1 MSNDK
6 VVLHVVDDTKK
17 HTTTESIRDDNRL
30 ESCCFTNSTDK
41 RLYVLIVQTI
51 ISIGIIVFCSVMLAD
66 PEINCE
72 RGNTFVSLLS
82 LVFGYWLKS
91 PLS

>member
-6 VVLHVVDDTKK
+6 VVLHVVDNSEK
-17 HTTTESIRDDNRL
+17 HTTDESIRNDNRL

-51 ISIGIIVFCSVMLAD
+51 ISIGLIIFCSVMLSD